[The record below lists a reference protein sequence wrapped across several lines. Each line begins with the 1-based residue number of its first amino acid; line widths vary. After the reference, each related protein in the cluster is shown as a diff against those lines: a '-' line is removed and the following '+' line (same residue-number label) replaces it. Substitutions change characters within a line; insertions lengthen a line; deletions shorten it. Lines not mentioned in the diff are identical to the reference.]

1 MSVTKKTG
9 RTFSYQALSY
19 SQRSPHPSPSF
30 VLFHAPAAD
39 IVEWADVDR
48 LQPNNTRGAQRPL
61 RELKVSKIA
70 RFFAKDSRNT
80 IPTAIVIAL
89 DKKAVTLDV
98 KAARQGYGA
107 HGTVAI
113 TMSGQEKPGLI
124 IDGQHRVFGAAKYS
138 ATGGPAVHL
147 NVVAFLGGD
156 DSERAFQFVVIN
168 NSTTRVNKDH
178 VKALNLSFDRDKL
191 NNRLVAS
198 AGLALALDEI
208 KYDDLQTIDGTEPF
222 KGLLQ
227 WPTNSAGFIPPNAV
241 ESALAETRE
250 RAALLGIEDLEREVF
265 LAIWTEIRALRRAVW
280 DPFPKSRLLLKV
292 SIWALT
298 VYILDTMVATQRNQ
312 DNPIDFTTENILNE
326 LVGRV
331 VSRIP
336 EEFWT
341 TNWTSKELDTA
352 SGRQTL
358 LEAIKV
364 IDSNI
369 RFSRPWYD
377 KVSLVDPGLLVG
389 SSGKAPKQRLSREG
403 RRGRRSKG

>member
-1 MSVTKKTG
+1 MSVAKKAS

-19 SQRSPHPSPSF
+19 SQRSAHPSPSF
-30 VLFHAPAAD
+30 VLFHAPASD

-48 LQPNNTRGAQRPL
+48 LQPDNTRGAQRPL

-70 RFFAKDSRNT
+70 RFFAKDSHNT

-89 DKKAVTLDV
+89 DKKAVTLNM
-98 KAARQGYGA
+98 KSGHRGQGGQ
-107 HGTVAI
+107 GTVTIA
-113 TMSGQEKPGLI
+113 MSGQQKPGLI

-138 ATGGPAVHL
+138 ETGGAPVNL

-168 NSTTRVNKDH
+168 NSATRVNKDH
-178 VKALNLSFDRDKL
+178 VKALNLSFDRERL

-198 AGLALALDEI
+198 AGLALALDET

-222 KGLLQ
+222 KGLLD
-227 WPTNSAGFIPPNAV
+227 WPTNASGFIPPNAV

-250 RAALLGIEDLEREVF
+250 RAAQLGIEDLERDVF
-265 LAIWTEIRALRRAVW
+265 LAIWIQIRELRRAVW
-280 DPFPKSRLLLKV
+280 EPFPKSRLLLKV

-298 VYILDTMVATQRNQ
+298 VYILDTMVAAQRSA
-312 DNPIDFTTENILNE
+312 DSPVDFTREDVLNG

-336 EEFWT
+336 EDFWT
-341 TNWTSKELDTA
+341 TNWTLKELDTA
-352 SGRQTL
+352 LGRQTL

-364 IDSNI
+364 VDSNV

-377 KVSLVDPGLLVG
+377 KVSLVDPGLLAG
-389 SSGKAPKQRLSREG
+389 TPGKPKQRQSRE
-403 RRGRRSKG
+403 RRRSRKTKE

>member
-1 MSVTKKTG
+1 MSGTKKAN

-30 VLFHAPAAD
+30 VLFHAPATD
-39 IVEWADVDR
+39 IVKWADVDR
-48 LQPNNTRGAQRPL
+48 LRPDNTRGAQRPL

-89 DKKAVTLDV
+89 DKKAVTLDMKGV
-98 KAARQGYGA
+98 QRGQSGQ
-107 HGTVAI
+107 GTVTI

-124 IDGQHRVFGAAKYS
+124 IDGQHRVFGASKYS
-138 ATGGPAVHL
+138 ETGGPPVNL

-178 VKALNLSFDRDKL
+178 VKALNLSFDRERL

-198 AGLALALDEI
+198 AGLALALDET

-227 WPTNSAGFIPPNAV
+227 WPTNASGFIPPNAV

-250 RAALLGIEDLEREVF
+250 RAALLGIEDLERDVF
-265 LAIWTEIRALRRAVW
+265 LAIWIQIRILRRAVW
-280 DPFPKSRLLLKV
+280 QPFPKSRLLLKV

-298 VYILDTMVATQRNQ
+298 VYILDTMVATQRSE
-312 DNPIDFTTENILNE
+312 DSPVDFTREDTLNG

-341 TNWTSKELDTA
+341 TNWISKELDTA
-352 SGRQTL
+352 SGRQIL

-364 IDSNI
+364 VDSNV

-377 KVSLVDPGLLVG
+377 KVSLVDPGLLTE
-389 SSGKAPKQRLSREG
+389 SSGKVSKQRTSREG
-403 RRGRRSKG
+403 KRDRRTKE